1 MEKLKEVAE
10 QMRLLAK
17 KLNCFGFD
25 KLLNEGSDGCQI
37 LEDDEDDVDFDGR
50 LSMSAKSVFSYALFL
65 APALVYL
72 YFLSSRLHNNFHS
85 PNSFSQSFL
94 LLIL

>member
-25 KLLNEGSDGCQI
+25 KLLNERSDGCQI

-65 APALVYL
+65 QFNCTCSGLPLL
-72 YFLSSRLHNNFHS
+72 
-85 PNSFSQSFL
+85 SFL
-94 LLIL
+94 TSAQ